1 MDDDSVATI
10 KLPFFLSLFCSGVSI
25 CLLKQHFSSSAQL
38 CSLRCRLPHY
48 PSYKVITA
56 YSLCGTHRA
65 GTAGGF
71 SVGVAPEANIY
82 GVKILND
89 SGCGYI
95 SVVLGGMEF
104 LLSIREN
111 GTSLLMV
118 VFMRM

>member
-1 MDDDSVATI
+1 M
-10 KLPFFLSLFCSGVSI
+10 
-25 CLLKQHFSSSAQL
+25 
-38 CSLRCRLPHY
+38 
-48 PSYKVITA
+48 
-56 YSLCGTHRA
+56 
-65 GTAGGF
+65 
-71 SVGVAPEANIY
+71 GVAPEANIY